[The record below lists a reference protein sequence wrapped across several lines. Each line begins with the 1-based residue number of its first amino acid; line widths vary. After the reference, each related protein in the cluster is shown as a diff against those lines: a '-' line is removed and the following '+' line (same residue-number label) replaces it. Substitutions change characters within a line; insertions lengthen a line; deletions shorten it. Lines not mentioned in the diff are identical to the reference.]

1 MKDKFHDD
9 FFDIKSSD
17 FSIFDVRTL
26 LWNLYQNMLSRQSP
40 TIFDYDV
47 TELIQTNRKRQ
58 HFVRNRRLMSD
69 CFGSCYR
76 RMQSLIKCK
85 QLCFQRCDFIAY
97 LFLQL
102 EMCYFINLY
111 GCLFFQVFIKDNC
124 LSQTYLW
131 PKSVELY
138 FKTKLLMLLFD
149 PFFSVCLQR
158 YPKKINQKLFD
169 VYSSYILLMRVITGD
184 ILFLPCLIQYFLV
197 ISFASLCSSTSLYNY
212 LTQHFEYL
220 PYPLNCISRTF
231 TLSDSSDT
239 LKAWLMQLVHN
250 PKHLPYTDMHITRD
264 RRIRVS

>member
-47 TELIQTNRKRQ
+47 TELIQTNRIAKRQ

-69 CFGSCYR
+69 CFGACYR

-85 QLCFQRCDFIAY
+85 QLCFQRCDLIAY

-102 EMCYFINLY
+102 MCYFINLY

-124 LSQTYLW
+124 LSKTYLW
-131 PKSVELY
+131 PKIVL
-138 FKTKLLMLLFD
+138 
-149 PFFSVCLQR
+149 
-158 YPKKINQKLFD
+158 
-169 VYSSYILLMRVITGD
+169 
-184 ILFLPCLIQYFLV
+184 
-197 ISFASLCSSTSLYNY
+197 
-212 LTQHFEYL
+212 
-220 PYPLNCISRTF
+220 
-231 TLSDSSDT
+231 DT
-239 LKAWLMQLVHN
+239 
-250 PKHLPYTDMHITRD
+250 
-264 RRIRVS
+264 

>member
-26 LWNLYQNMLSRQSP
+26 LWNLYQNMLSRHSP

-47 TELIQTNRKRQ
+47 TELIQTNQIAKRQ

-85 QLCFQRCDFIAY
+85 QLCFQRCEFIAY

-102 EMCYFINLY
+102 EMFYFINLY

-124 LSQTYLW
+124 LSKTYLW
-131 PKSVELY
+131 PKIVL
-138 FKTKLLMLLFD
+138 
-149 PFFSVCLQR
+149 
-158 YPKKINQKLFD
+158 
-169 VYSSYILLMRVITGD
+169 
-184 ILFLPCLIQYFLV
+184 
-197 ISFASLCSSTSLYNY
+197 
-212 LTQHFEYL
+212 
-220 PYPLNCISRTF
+220 
-231 TLSDSSDT
+231 DT
-239 LKAWLMQLVHN
+239 
-250 PKHLPYTDMHITRD
+250 
-264 RRIRVS
+264 

>member
-47 TELIQTNRKRQ
+47 TELIQTNRIAKRQ
-58 HFVRNRRLMSD
+58 HFVRNRRLMAD

-111 GCLFFQVFIKDNC
+111 GCLIFQVFIKDNC
-124 LSQTYLW
+124 LSQTYLF
-131 PKSVELY
+131 PKSVEFY

-149 PFFSVCLQR
+149 PFFSVCVQR

-197 ISFASLCSSTSLYNY
+197 ICFASLCSSTSLYNY
-212 LTQHFEYL
+212 LT
-220 PYPLNCISRTF
+220 
-231 TLSDSSDT
+231 
-239 LKAWLMQLVHN
+239 
-250 PKHLPYTDMHITRD
+250 
-264 RRIRVS
+264 

>member
-26 LWNLYQNMLSRQSP
+26 LWNLYQNMLSRHSP

-47 TELIQTNRKRQ
+47 TELIQTNRIAKRQ

-85 QLCFQRCDFIAY
+85 QLCFQRCGFIAY

-102 EMCYFINLY
+102 EMFYFINL
-111 GCLFFQVFIKDNC
+111 LSIRMFIFPRHISG
-124 LSQTYLW
+124 LR
-131 PKSVELY
+131 LY
-138 FKTKLLMLLFD
+138 QILEFYYKTKLLMILFD
-149 PFFSVCLQR
+149 PFFSVCVQR

-169 VYSSYILLMRVITGD
+169 VYSSYILLMRVIKGD

-197 ISFASLCSSTSLYNY
+197 ICFASLCSSTSLYIY
-212 LTQHFEYL
+212 LT
-220 PYPLNCISRTF
+220 
-231 TLSDSSDT
+231 
-239 LKAWLMQLVHN
+239 
-250 PKHLPYTDMHITRD
+250 
-264 RRIRVS
+264 

>member
-47 TELIQTNRKRQ
+47 TELIQTNRIAKRQ

-102 EMCYFINLY
+102 EMFYFINL
-111 GCLFFQVFIKDNC
+111 LSIRMFIFPRHISG
-124 LSQTYLW
+124 LR
-131 PKSVELY
+131 LY
-138 FKTKLLMLLFD
+138 QILEFYYKTKLLMLLFD
-149 PFFSVCLQR
+149 PFFFLSAYR
-158 YPKKINQKLFD
+158 DIRKKLIK
-169 VYSSYILLMRVITGD
+169 SYLMYIPHT
-184 ILFLPCLIQYFLV
+184 YF
-197 ISFASLCSSTSLYNY
+197 S
-212 LTQHFEYL
+212 
-220 PYPLNCISRTF
+220 
-231 TLSDSSDT
+231 
-239 LKAWLMQLVHN
+239 
-250 PKHLPYTDMHITRD
+250 
-264 RRIRVS
+264 

>member
-26 LWNLYQNMLSRQSP
+26 LWNLYQNMFSRQSEFSP

-47 TELIQTNRKRQ
+47 TEHIQTNRIAKRQ

-102 EMCYFINLY
+102 KMCYFINTDVYFSKSSSKIIVFPIHISGLRLY
-111 GCLFFQVFIKDNC
+111 QILEF
-124 LSQTYLW
+124 Y
-131 PKSVELY
+131 Y
-138 FKTKLLMLLFD
+138 KTKLLMLLFD
-149 PFFSVCLQR
+149 PFFSVCVQR

-169 VYSSYILLMRVITGD
+169 VYSSYILLMRVIKGD
-184 ILFLPCLIQYFLV
+184 ILFLPCLIQCFLV
-197 ISFASLCSSTSLYNY
+197 ICFASLCSSTFLYNY
-212 LTQHFEYL
+212 LVT
-220 PYPLNCISRTF
+220 
-231 TLSDSSDT
+231 
-239 LKAWLMQLVHN
+239 
-250 PKHLPYTDMHITRD
+250 
-264 RRIRVS
+264 